1 MSNVPPLPAGLRGAV
16 DLSSLVNRP
25 AQPAHQH
32 APAPTAG
39 AGACVDPSPA
49 GAPGPGAVDA
59 SGAPAAVQVPSLV
72 LDATDATFSQVLELS
87 NVVPIVVDLWA
98 EWCGPCKQLSPV
110 LEKLVAELGGRLL
123 LVKVDVDANP
133 QLTQA
138 FQAQSIPTV
147 AAVVAGRPVSLFVG
161 ALPEA
166 QVRDVFDQVL
176 DLAAQNGVT
185 GTVTVAGAEGAAEGE
200 EAAETAPEPLPPH
213 HQEAYD
219 AIDRGD
225 YAAAQAA
232 YRTAI
237 AQDPRDQ
244 LAVAGLAQVS
254 LLARLQGA
262 TIAEVRDAAAAAPTS
277 PEAQLAVA
285 DLDVSGGHVD
295 DAFDRLLTLF
305 PQLDAAGK
313 DAVRTRMLEYFE
325 IVGTDDPRVG
335 AARRRLTM
343 LLY

>member
-1 MSNVPPLPAGLRGAV
+1 MTGLPPVPAGLRGAV

-25 AQPAHQH
+25 APSAAG
-32 APAPTAG
+32 APAQPTAPG
-39 AGACVDPSPA
+39 QPA
-49 GAPGPGAVDA
+49 GAPG
-59 SGAPAAVQVPSLV
+59 AAVAVPALV
-72 LDATDATFSQVLELS
+72 VDATDATFSQVLELS
-87 NVVPIVVDLWA
+87 NTVPVIVDLWA

-110 LEKLVAELGGRLL
+110 LDKLVAEYAGRLL

-133 QLTQA
+133 QLTEA
-138 FQAQSIPTV
+138 FQAQSIPAV
-147 AAVVAGRPVSLFVG
+147 AAVIGGRPVQLFVG

-166 QVRDVFDQVL
+166 QVRDVFEQVL
-176 DLAAQNGVT
+176 QLAAQNGVT
-185 GTVTVAGAEGAAEGE
+185 GTAVVDGAAASEDGQTPE
-200 EAAETAPEPLPPH
+200 PEPLPPH
-213 HQEAYD
+213 HQDAYD

-225 YAAAQAA
+225 YDAAITA

-254 LLARLQGA
+254 LIARLQGV
-262 TIAEVRDAAAAAPTS
+262 TIADVRGAAAAAPTDVD
-277 PEAQLAVA
+277 AQLAVA

-295 DAFDRLLTLF
+295 DAFDRVLTVF
-305 PQLDAAGK
+305 PSLDAAGK
-313 DAVRTRMLEYFE
+313 DAARTRLLDYFE
-325 IVGTDDPRVG
+325 IVGLDDPRVA

>member
-1 MSNVPPLPAGLRGAV
+1 MTGLPPVPAGLRGAV

-25 AQPAHQH
+25 APSAAG
-32 APAPTAG
+32 APAQPTAPG
-39 AGACVDPSPA
+39 QPA
-49 GAPGPGAVDA
+49 GAPG
-59 SGAPAAVQVPSLV
+59 AAVAVPALV
-72 LDATDATFSQVLELS
+72 VDATDATFSQVLELS
-87 NVVPIVVDLWA
+87 NTVPVIVDLWA

-110 LEKLVAELGGRLL
+110 LDKLVAEYAGRLL

-133 QLTQA
+133 QLTEA
-138 FQAQSIPTV
+138 FQAQSIPAV
-147 AAVVAGRPVSLFVG
+147 AAVIGGRPVQLFVG

-166 QVRDVFDQVL
+166 QVRDVFEQVL
-176 DLAAQNGVT
+176 ELAAQNGVT
-185 GTVTVAGAEGAAEGE
+185 GTAVVDGAAASADGE
-200 EAAETAPEPLPPH
+200 TPEPEPEPLPPH
-213 HQEAYD
+213 HQDAYD

-225 YAAAQAA
+225 YDAAITA

-254 LLARLQGA
+254 LIARLQGV
-262 TIAEVRDAAAAAPTS
+262 TIADVRGAAAAAPTDVD
-277 PEAQLAVA
+277 AQLAVA

-295 DAFDRLLTLF
+295 DAFDRVLTVF
-305 PQLDAAGK
+305 PSLDAAGK
-313 DAVRTRMLEYFE
+313 DAARTRLLDYFE
-325 IVGTDDPRVG
+325 IVGLDDPRVA

>member
-1 MSNVPPLPAGLRGAV
+1 MTDLPPVPSGLRGAV

-25 AQPAHQH
+25 APGA
-32 APAPTAG
+32 APAPAG
-39 AGACVDPSPA
+39 AQA
-49 GAPGPGAVDA
+49 GAPAGQA
-59 SGAPAAVQVPSLV
+59 GAPAVAVPALV
-72 LDATDATFSQVLELS
+72 VDATDETFSQVLELS
-87 NVVPIVVDLWA
+87 ATVPVIVDLWA

-110 LEKLVAELGGRLL
+110 LDKLVTEYAGRLV

-138 FQAQSIPTV
+138 FQAQSIPAV
-147 AAVVAGRPVSLFVG
+147 AAVIGGRPVQLFVG

-166 QVRDVFDQVL
+166 QVRDVFEQVL
-176 DLAAQNGVT
+176 ELAAQNGVT
-185 GTVTVAGAEGAAEGE
+185 GTAVVDGAPAAAEGE
-200 EAAETAPEPLPPH
+200 APEPEPEPLPPH
-213 HQEAYD
+213 HQDAYD

-225 YAAAQAA
+225 YAAAIAA
-232 YRTAI
+232 YTTAI

-254 LLARLQGA
+254 LISRLQGVTLA
-262 TIAEVRDAAAAAPTS
+262 DVREAAAAAPTDLD
-277 PEAQLAVA
+277 AQLAVA

-295 DAFDRLLTLF
+295 DAFDRVLTVF
-305 PQLDAAGK
+305 PSLDQAGK
-313 DAVRTRMLEYFE
+313 DAARKRLLEYFE
-325 IVGTDDPRVG
+325 IVGLDDARVA

>member
-1 MSNVPPLPAGLRGAV
+1 MTGLPPVPAGLRGAV

-25 AQPAHQH
+25 APSAAGAPAQPA
-32 APAPTAG
+32 APG
-39 AGACVDPSPA
+39 QPA
-49 GAPGPGAVDA
+49 GAPA
-59 SGAPAAVQVPSLV
+59 AAVAVPALV
-72 LDATDATFSQVLELS
+72 VDATDATFSQVLELS
-87 NVVPIVVDLWA
+87 NTVPVIVDLWA

-110 LEKLVAELGGRLL
+110 LDKLVAEYAGRLL

-133 QLTQA
+133 QLTEA
-138 FQAQSIPTV
+138 FQAQSIPAV
-147 AAVVAGRPVSLFVG
+147 AAVIGGRPVQLFVG

-166 QVRDVFDQVL
+166 QVRDVFEQVL
-176 DLAAQNGVT
+176 ELAAQNGVT
-185 GTVTVAGAEGAAEGE
+185 GTAVVDGAAVSADGE
-200 EAAETAPEPLPPH
+200 TPEPEPEPLPPH
-213 HQEAYD
+213 HQDAYD

-225 YAAAQAA
+225 YDAAIAA

-254 LLARLQGA
+254 LIARLQGV
-262 TIAEVRDAAAAAPTS
+262 TIADVRGAAAAAPTDVD
-277 PEAQLAVA
+277 AQLAVA

-295 DAFDRLLTLF
+295 DAFDRVLTVF
-305 PQLDAAGK
+305 PSLDAAGK
-313 DAVRTRMLEYFE
+313 DAARTRLLDYFE
-325 IVGTDDPRVG
+325 IVGLDDPRVA